1 MLNEGSR
8 RVRVAYSGVTYSSQ
22 TVSLNRVWDVPHEER
37 NFTIIV
43 YAVAVVVLRHR
54 HEFDGYETVAT
65 ATLCVSSRSEQNA
78 TLQSAIGQRRIER

>member
-1 MLNEGSR
+1 MIETIPLKRSPL
-8 RVRVAYSGVTYSSQ
+8 
-22 TVSLNRVWDVPHEER
+22 TVWECSPHEER

-54 HEFDGYETVAT
+54 REFDGYETVVTT
-65 ATLCVSSRSEQNA
+65 ALCVSSCSKRNA